1 MSGAGG
7 PIPCAARVPQLY
19 VPAGLAVGKHEI
31 EGWKVV
37 VMPLGADGR
46 AAGTPMVF
54 SPEQAAKLG
63 EDLIEMA
70 NVCEGKWGDD

>member
-7 PIPCAARVPQLY
+7 PIPCAMPVPQLY
-19 VPAGLAVGKHEI
+19 VPAALAVGKHEI

-37 VMPLGADGR
+37 VVPHGADARPTGPPIVL
-46 AAGTPMVF
+46 T
-54 SPEQAAKLG
+54 PEQANKLG

-70 NVCEGKWGDD
+70 NVCDGKWET